1 MPPTAAFE
9 CKGAGLL
16 AARLAVADGNAGRQ
30 RLMEQLRVVALID
43 NVEDRRAA
51 LAGLLRSAGLHVAL
65 SLPHG
70 IDAVTAARREAP
82 PLVFISFEEPLPRA
96 IQTVEEVALA
106 VPDAIIAAFADE
118 ADTHAYRRALAAGAK
133 YLIDTPL
140 SENEMRNVI
149 EAILPDGPR
158 TPVRDAGSVVV
169 IAGQKGGIG
178 KTTISVNLAS
188 SIAHENRG
196 SVLLID
202 LDPDFGD
209 AGILM
214 DLNTNISTARAA
226 RDQALFEFDTFKRSL
241 SLHESG
247 AFLLGAPQNF
257 AERLATSP
265 AEVRQ
270 LVEFASH
277 AFDYVL
283 IDTPCMM
290 NETVVAALNIADVT
304 LVTTTLEFG
313 SLRNTSLM
321 LQEMAYEGGSP
332 ERTVV
337 VANHIDPV
345 AGFSVGDAAEV
356 LERESVWEVPYD
368 QAMPRATQLGQPLAI
383 TRPKSAASKSLRA
396 LAGRLGEDPAR
407 IDRRIAVRGVS
418 LAPAEVRQRLATLV
432 ARQAQPEPGQ
442 LPAIRYVFSA
452 AKRANTYHVEG
463 CAVERR
469 LTGRSLAPLDE
480 LPANLRPCRVC
491 LGAEAAA

>member
-106 VPDAIIAAFADE
+106 VPDATIAAFADE

-149 EAILPDGPR
+149 EAILPEGPR

-226 RDQALFEFDTFKRSL
+226 RGQALFEFDTFKRSL

-265 AEVRQ
+265 AEVLQ

-368 QAMPRATQLGQPLAI
+368 QALPRATQLGQPLAI
-383 TRPKSAASKSLRA
+383 TRRRCRRSSGTCSA
-396 LAGRLGEDPAR
+396 PTAR
-407 IDRRIAVRGVS
+407 GTAVRGVS

-432 ARQAQPEPGQ
+432 ARQTEPEPEP